1 MKERRIS
8 VCYIVFQVITLLSLC
23 FFAISQVCGLNLLG
37 DRFQY
42 TISELTWLLAFS
54 LIPFALLILKIK
66 TTKTAQIYYYIALM
80 GHFVGGDILSL
91 YCTSFYYNFVLHMA
105 NSMFIGVFIYDL
117 LSKHVKTNK
126 YLFFVIVV
134 ACVMLLDIFWEF
146 YEFAM
151 DSWFGKNMQ
160 RHHNSLTGQPFVGQE
175 ALLDTMRDFAMDLF
189 GAIGSCVIACKVK
202 IAGKQLHE
210 YFSFSKI
217 PSKKFASATIEPE
230 QAEINAEQNDDLD
243 DDLNYSHKN

>member
-8 VCYIVFQVITLLSLC
+8 ICYIVFQVITLLLLC
-23 FFAISQVCGLNLLG
+23 FFAISQVCGLDLLG

-42 TISELTWLLAFS
+42 TISQLVYLLAYS
-54 LIPFALLILKIK
+54 LVPFALLLFRVK

-91 YCTSFYYNFVLHMA
+91 YCTSFYYNFVLHLA
-105 NSMFIGVFIYDL
+105 NSMLIGVFIYNF

-126 YLFFVIVV
+126 YLFFFIVV
-134 ACVMLLDIFWEF
+134 ACVMLLDVFWEF

-160 RHHNSLTGQPFVGQE
+160 RHHNSITGEPFVGQE
-175 ALLDTMRDFAMDLF
+175 ALLDTMRDFAMDLV
-189 GAIGSCVIACKVK
+189 GAIGSCIIACKVK

-210 YFSFSKI
+210 YFALTKM
-217 PSKKFASATIEPE
+217 PSKKLAPVTEPE
-230 QAEINAEQNDDLD
+230 QATVNAEQQENLD
-243 DDLNYSHKN
+243 DDLNYSHKT